1 MKYWR
6 VEKGPYLP
14 YFHNIYLENIIS
26 KKSQYVLHLDG
37 FEDKTQIQDIFIKDC
52 VFDGVG
58 ESTINRIIG
67 ADNIRFENVKVNG
80 KMYK

>member
-1 MKYWR
+1 M
-6 VEKGPYLP
+6 
-14 YFHNIYLENIIS
+14 
-26 KKSQYVLHLDG
+26 VL
-37 FEDKTQIQDIFIKDC
+37 KTKRRYIFIKDC

-67 ADNIRFENVKVNG
+67 ADNIRFENVRVNG

>member
-1 MKYWR
+1 M
-6 VEKGPYLP
+6 
-14 YFHNIYLENIIS
+14 
-26 KKSQYVLHLDG
+26 LHLDG

-67 ADNIRFENVKVNG
+67 ADNIRFENVKTEWKNVQMKIN
-80 KMYK
+80 

>member
-1 MKYWR
+1 M
-6 VEKGPYLP
+6 
-14 YFHNIYLENIIS
+14 
-26 KKSQYVLHLDG
+26 LHLDG
-37 FEDKTQIQDIFIKDC
+37 FEDKTQIQDIFIKNC

>member
-1 MKYWR
+1 MGKR
-6 VEKGPYLP
+6 VFPLIYYDFVLR
-14 YFHNIYLENIIS
+14 HNILYF
-26 KKSQYVLHLDG
+26 DG

-67 ADNIRFENVKVNG
+67 ADNIRFENVRVNG